1 MSFNVVQYQY
11 ICTMLYLCDKSSVC
25 KLNKTGKY
33 LYTSSTL
40 DWSLAD
46 DSGLVLVV
54 ANSLTVHQY
63 TGEAEVD
70 TLIHN
75 LGS

>member
-1 MSFNVVQYQY
+1 MSFNVVQYQF

-33 LYTSSTL
+33 L
-40 DWSLAD
+40 
-46 DSGLVLVV
+46 
-54 ANSLTVHQY
+54 ANSLTAHQH
-63 TGEAEVD
+63 TCEAEVD

>member
-33 LYTSSTL
+33 L
-40 DWSLAD
+40 
-46 DSGLVLVV
+46 
-54 ANSLTVHQY
+54 ANSLTAHQH
-63 TGEAEVD
+63 TCEAEVD